1 MAQEEQAAELYDF
14 LYRDSNRLT
23 SYYSQIFQGKLSSL
37 EELDSDTQ
45 KVTNKGKLSV
55 QVAGAEL
62 SKDDEISSSS
72 KRIIDPHDLIATDV
86 LSYLVDGQY
95 IHTDYLNAPNGSL
108 VLVKG
113 NLLFIDKSL
122 IASTASIFTSMV
134 ENEMFEVN
142 DPNVT
147 IGVEVLQKILNDVP
161 FPPLYVLE
169 TEEGVVVT
177 GTVKEAGMEEP
188 VSTHY
193 FKYGNSGLPD
203 VHLIGLKE
211 IAVAPNPSSISAFMN
226 GMQMVTHML
235 TNLLFPVASIK
246 TTPLALFRKFEPF
259 KENKV
264 YFGSASRKNKQN

>member
-45 KVTNKGKLSV
+45 KVTNKGKLNI
-55 QVAGAEL
+55 QVASGEL
-62 SKDDEISSSS
+62 EKTDEVLTSS

-86 LSYLVDGQY
+86 LSYLVSDQY
-95 IHTDYLNAPNGSL
+95 IHTDYLNAPNGSI
-108 VLVKG
+108 VLIKG
-113 NLLFIDKSL
+113 TLLFIDKNL

-134 ENEMFEVN
+134 ENKMVEVD
-142 DPNVT
+142 DPNVA
-147 IGVEVLQKILNDVP
+147 IGVEVLKSMLRDVP

-169 TEEGVVVT
+169 TEEGIVAT
-177 GTVKEAGMEEP
+177 GTVKELGMEEP

-203 VHLIGLKE
+203 VYLIGLKE
-211 IAVAPNPSSISAFMN
+211 IAIEPQPSSVSEFMN
-226 GMQMVTHML
+226 GMQMVTQML
-235 TNLLFPVASIK
+235 TTLLFPVTSIK

-259 KENKV
+259 KKDKIF
-264 YFGSASRKNKQN
+264 FGSASRKNKQS